1 MALIQSVDYIFSE
14 TNPNNYNNSGYDW
27 YYGFCA
33 CYFHMGKFV
42 ILK

>member
-1 MALIQSVDYIFSE
+1 MALIQSVDYIFKDN
-14 TNPNNYNNSGYDW
+14 NPNNSYHSTYDW

-33 CYFHMGKFV
+33 CYFHMGKFF